1 MDTTNYVPGELEFND
16 LSNNNV
22 NNGINMTTDDSE
34 LCGLNAISKPSK
46 SNPIL
51 LEIKELCCKH
61 EYYKASELLGD
72 VSSCKEK
79 TVLLREIIGAIKSA
93 EELVKKSSSTNDRH
107 EQEEYC
113 MQALSIC
120 SDCAEAQEKL
130 QFTPPVAPEYIKAE
144 VKGNLINI
152 KWGKIQSQYASYLL
166 VRKANKIPTS
176 PTDGEIIC
184 ETQNNSVIDTKS
196 EVGVSYF
203 YAVYSKCGNVL
214 STNGAITTSPVLT
227 VAELDPESISLD
239 IHETHIGFNIEF
251 PKGVECIDIYRDGL
265 LIMHLTA
272 PSFVDIGLNE
282 DQSYTYKFIAIYEDC
297 IHKKYSSIGI
307 TKVISPTSPPKPV
320 ELNITETEDIATIS
334 WNKLEKDILY
344 IYESAKPFN
353 IQENDKLNIADIK
366 DKLLEISGNT
376 YQIQKDFCGVRYYLP
391 VTVRGNIGIAG
402 IEVKLISIVK
412 PPKVSFDKNDTFIRV
427 NWQWQ
432 YKWYSIESVHIE
444 AQIDD
449 ATVQQYDIDSKTS
462 PEFKIPFKIKDKS
475 IVISIATR
483 FVDGKD
489 IYIGDAI
496 SQTFCLKPAKIN
508 FKEVKSESIF
518 GLISKDKYSL
528 TLESDS
534 EIPCDIELLISEG
547 STPMNLVDYISYLTI
562 SHREIKPGRAL
573 KKEFQYTRI
582 QKGCPLYFRLI
593 AKDRGLAKTII
604 IVPETRQI
612 K

>member
-1 MDTTNYVPGELEFND
+1 MDTTNNAPGELYFNNFG
-16 LSNNNV
+16 NNND
-22 NNGINMTTDDSE
+22 NNGINQAPESDES
-34 LCGLNAISKPSK
+34 CGINAISRPST

-51 LEIKELCCKH
+51 LEIRELCSKH
-61 EYYKASELLGD
+61 EYYKASELLGE
-72 VSSCKEK
+72 VSSCREI
-79 TVLLREIIGAIKSA
+79 TALRREIIGAIKSA
-93 EELVKKSSSTNDRH
+93 EELVKKSSLINDRY

-113 MQALSIC
+113 MRALSIC
-120 SDCAEAQEKL
+120 ADCAEAQEKL
-130 QFTPPVAPEYIKAE
+130 QFSPPSAPNYIIAE
-144 VKGNLINI
+144 VKGNQINI
-152 KWGKIQSQYASYLL
+152 KWSKIESQYASYLL
-166 VRKANKIPTS
+166 IRKENEIPTS
-176 PTDGEIIC
+176 PTDGEIVC
-184 ETQNNSVIDTKS
+184 ETQNNSIIDTKS
-196 EVGVSYF
+196 EVGISYY
-203 YAVYSKCGNVL
+203 YAVFSKCGNVL
-214 STNGAITTSPVLT
+214 STYGAITTSPVLK

-265 LIMHLTA
+265 LIMHLTT

-282 DQSYTYKFIAIYEDC
+282 DQLYTYKFIAIYDDC

-307 TKVISPTSPPKPV
+307 TKNICPTAPPKPV
-320 ELNITETEDIATIS
+320 ELNITETDDIATIS
-334 WNKLEKDILY
+334 WNKLDKDLLY
-344 IYESAKPFN
+344 IYESDKPFN
-353 IQENDKLNIADIK
+353 IQENSNLNIANIRY
-366 DKLLEISGNT
+366 KLLEISGNT

-391 VTVRGNIGIAG
+391 VTVRGNTGIAG
-402 IEVKLISIVK
+402 IEVKLISIVR

-432 YKWYSIESVHIE
+432 YKWYSIKSVHIE
-444 AQIDD
+444 AQIDN
-449 ATVQQYDIDSKTS
+449 ATVQQYDIDSKSS

-496 SQTFCLKPAKIN
+496 SQTFCLKPTKIN

-534 EIPCDIELLISEG
+534 EISCDIELLILEG
-547 STPMNLVDYISYLTI
+547 STPMNLVDYKPYMTI
-562 SHREIKPGRAL
+562 SHKEIKPGRAL

-582 QKGCPLYFRLI
+582 QKDSPLYFRLI

>member
-1 MDTTNYVPGELEFND
+1 MDTNNDVPGELDFND
-16 LSNNNV
+16 FGYNDD
-22 NNGINMTTDDSE
+22 NNGINRMPENDES
-34 LCGLNAISKPSK
+34 CGINAISRHST

-51 LEIKELCCKH
+51 LEIRELCSKH

-72 VSSCKEK
+72 VSTCREK
-79 TVLLREIIGAIKSA
+79 TALLKEIIGAIKSA
-93 EELVKKSSSTNDRH
+93 EELVRKSSLTNDRH

-113 MQALSIC
+113 MRALSIC
-120 SDCAEAQEKL
+120 ADCAEAQEKL
-130 QFTPPVAPEYIKAE
+130 QFSPPVAPNYIIAE
-144 VKGNLINI
+144 VKGNQINI
-152 KWGKIQSQYASYLL
+152 KWGKIDTQYASYLL
-166 VRKANKIPTS
+166 IRKENGIPTS
-176 PTDGEIIC
+176 PTDGEIVC
-184 ETQNNSVIDTKS
+184 ETQNNSIIDTKS
-196 EVGVSYF
+196 EVGISYY
-203 YAVYSKCGNVL
+203 YAVFSKCGNVL
-214 STNGAITTSPVLT
+214 STYGAITTSPILK

-265 LIMHLTA
+265 LIMHLMT

-282 DQSYTYKFIAIYEDC
+282 DQLYTYKFIAIYSDC

-307 TKVISPTSPPKPV
+307 TKIISPTAPPKPV
-320 ELNITETEDIATIS
+320 ELNITETEEIATIS

-344 IYESAKPFN
+344 IYESDKPFN
-353 IQENDKLNIADIK
+353 IQENSILNIANIK
-366 DKLLEISGNT
+366 YKRLDISGNT
-376 YQIQKDFCGVRYYLP
+376 HQIQKDFCGVQYYLP
-391 VTVRGNIGIAG
+391 VTVRDNMGIAG
-402 IEVKLISIVK
+402 KAVKLISIVK

-427 NWQWQ
+427 YWQWQ
-432 YKWYSIESVHIE
+432 YKKYSIESVHIE

-449 ATVQQYDIDSKTS
+449 ATVQQYDIDSKSS

-562 SHREIKPGRAL
+562 SHREIKPGHVL

-593 AKDRGLAKTII
+593 AKDRVLAKTII

>member
-1 MDTTNYVPGELEFND
+1 MDTNNDLPGELDFNNFG
-16 LSNNNV
+16 NNDDNT
-22 NNGINMTTDDSE
+22 GINRMPENDES
-34 LCGLNAISKPSK
+34 CGINAISRPST

-51 LEIKELCCKH
+51 LEIRELCSKH
-61 EYYKASELLGD
+61 EYYKASELLGE
-72 VSSCKEK
+72 VSSCREI
-79 TVLLREIIGAIKSA
+79 TALRREIIGAIKSA
-93 EELVKKSSSTNDRH
+93 EELVKKSSLTNDRH

-113 MQALSIC
+113 MRALSIC
-120 SDCAEAQEKL
+120 ADCTEAQEKL
-130 QFTPPVAPEYIKAE
+130 QFSPPVAPNYIIAE
-144 VKGNLINI
+144 VKGNQINI
-152 KWGKIQSQYASYLL
+152 KWGKIDTQYANYLL
-166 VRKANKIPTS
+166 IRKENGIPTS
-176 PTDGEIIC
+176 PTDGEIVC
-184 ETQNNSVIDTKS
+184 ETQNNSIIDTKS
-196 EVGVSYF
+196 EVGISYY
-203 YAVYSKCGNVL
+203 YAVFSKCGNVL
-214 STNGAITTSPVLT
+214 STYGAITTSPVLK

-239 IHETHIGFNIEF
+239 IHETYIGFNIEF
-251 PKGVECIDIYRDGL
+251 PKGVDCIDIYRDGL
-265 LIMHLTA
+265 LIMHLRT

-282 DQSYTYKFIAIYEDC
+282 DQLYTYKFIAIYEDC
-297 IHKKYSSIGI
+297 IHKKYSSVGI
-307 TKVISPTSPPKPV
+307 TKVISPTAPPKPV

-344 IYESAKPFN
+344 IYESDKPFN
-353 IQENDKLNIADIK
+353 IQENSILNIANIK
-366 DKLLEISGNT
+366 YKLLEISGNT
-376 YQIQKDFCGVRYYLP
+376 YQIHKDFCGVQYYLP
-391 VTVRGNIGIAG
+391 VTVRGNTGIAG
-402 IEVKLISIVK
+402 EAVKLISIVK

-475 IVISIATR
+475 IIISIATR

-489 IYIGDAI
+489 IYIGDEI

-547 STPMNLVDYISYLTI
+547 STPMNLVDYKSYLTI

-582 QKGCPLYFRLI
+582 QKDCPLYFRLI

>member
-1 MDTTNYVPGELEFND
+1 M
-16 LSNNNV
+16 
-22 NNGINMTTDDSE
+22 
-34 LCGLNAISKPSK
+34 
-46 SNPIL
+46 
-51 LEIKELCCKH
+51 
-61 EYYKASELLGD
+61 
-72 VSSCKEK
+72 
-79 TVLLREIIGAIKSA
+79 
-93 EELVKKSSSTNDRH
+93 
-107 EQEEYC
+107 
-113 MQALSIC
+113 
-120 SDCAEAQEKL
+120 
-130 QFTPPVAPEYIKAE
+130 
-144 VKGNLINI
+144 
-152 KWGKIQSQYASYLL
+152 
-166 VRKANKIPTS
+166 
-176 PTDGEIIC
+176 
-184 ETQNNSVIDTKS
+184 
-196 EVGVSYF
+196 
-203 YAVYSKCGNVL
+203 L
-214 STNGAITTSPVLT
+214 STYGAITTLPVLK

-251 PKGVECIDIYRDGL
+251 PKGVDCIDIYRDGL
-265 LIMHLTA
+265 LIMHLKT

-282 DQSYTYKFIAIYEDC
+282 DQLYTYKFIAIYCDC
-297 IHKKYSSIGI
+297 IHKEYSSVGI
-307 TKVISPTSPPKPV
+307 TKVISPTAPPKPV

-344 IYESAKPFN
+344 IYESDKPFN
-353 IQENDKLNIADIK
+353 IQENSILNIANIQYKRLD
-366 DKLLEISGNT
+366 ISGNT
-376 YQIQKDFCGVRYYLP
+376 YQIQKDFCGVQYYLP
-391 VTVRGNIGIAG
+391 VTVRGNTGIPGEA
-402 IEVKLISIVK
+402 VKLISIVK

-432 YKWYSIESVHIE
+432 YKKFSIESVHIE

-475 IVISIATR
+475 IIISIATR

-489 IYIGDAI
+489 IYIGDEI